1 MGIIIRYRYVQMV
14 VKTDPCA
21 YSEMKTSRRR
31 ELEERPES
39 KSLLLVC
46 PWMTSREREEKIP
59 PLETRTS
66 RPPRRLLRI
75 ETKRRSRPRLIP
87 RRVVKQHQRLRTCPR
102 TLQVAHQSKP
112 ANSKRRDQHFLET
125 FSLFFKSYGRHCSS

>member
-1 MGIIIRYRYVQMV
+1 MGL
-14 VKTDPCA
+14 
-21 YSEMKTSRRR
+21 KTSRRR

-66 RPPRRLLRI
+66 R
-75 ETKRRSRPRLIP
+75 IP

-112 ANSKRRDQHFLET
+112 ANSKRRDEHFLET
-125 FSLFFKSYGRHCSS
+125 FSLFFKSYGRLCSS